1 MAKKRANGNG
11 NGHDRSEDLLEKILT
26 ELKGLTH
33 IQTGHGKQLREVI
46 QRLGH
51 VESGMNLLN
60 ERFDRLLVQTGE
72 RIVRIESRL
81 ERLEASR

>member
-1 MAKKRANGNG
+1 MAQKRANGNG
-11 NGHDRSEDLLEKILT
+11 NGHDRGEDLLAEILT

-46 QRLGH
+46 QRLAH
-51 VESGMNLLN
+51 VGTGMNLLN
-60 ERFDRLLVQTGE
+60 ELFDRLLVQTGE

-81 ERLEASR
+81 ERLESSR